1 MKKWIIVFAAIIT
14 LISCNRK
21 TSEKKFEVSGTIS
34 NNTAKTIYL
43 EEIPVATMQRII
55 VDSAVLGKD
64 GKYKLKADA
73 KEASVYNLRL
83 DKNIYPL
90 AAVINDTPKV
100 TVDATLSK
108 ENNGFAESYEVKGSI
123 ASKEMK
129 DFMYAFNN
137 KLQAIFFNSR
147 TADSLQKTGASD
159 SVLTPLQNERT
170 RIAAELKNL
179 TLRFINRSGN
189 PALTMFELGYYQST
203 ANNPGFKLEALNNE
217 EVGKIV
223 NDVATKFPDHS
234 GIRMVKNSLDEEMKK
249 TKGFIGQP
257 APDFTLPDINGKEI
271 KLSSFRG
278 KYVLVDF
285 WASWCGPCRYENPNI
300 VKAFNKYNNKNFT
313 ILGVSLDEEKDDWIN
328 AIQKDGLV
336 WTQVSDLKHWNSIVV
351 PLYHIEGIPYNV
363 LIDPDG
369 TIIAEGLR
377 GLMLDMKLEKLLK

>member
-1 MKKWIIVFAAIIT
+1 MKKWLIVSAALIT
-14 LISCNRK
+14 LISCNHK

-55 VDSAVLGKD
+55 VDSADLGKD
-64 GKYKLKADA
+64 GKYKLKADV

-83 DKNIYPL
+83 DKSVYPL

-100 TVDATLSK
+100 TVDATLNK
-108 ENNGFAESYEVKGSI
+108 ENNGFAESYEVKGSM
-123 ASKEMK
+123 ASREMK

-147 TADSLQKTGASD
+147 RADSLQKTGASD

-179 TLRFINRSGN
+179 TLRSINRSGN

-223 NDVATKFPDHS
+223 NDVAAKFPGHR
-234 GIRMVKNSLDEEMKK
+234 GIMMVRNSLDEEMKK

-257 APDFTLPDINGKEI
+257 APDFILPDINGKEV

-285 WASWCGPCRYENPNI
+285 WASWCGPCRYENPNV
-300 VKAFNKYNNKNFT
+300 VKAFDKYNNKNFT
-313 ILGVSLDEEKDDWIN
+313 ILGVSLDEEKDAWVN
-328 AIQKDGLV
+328 AVQKDGLV
-336 WTQVSDLKHWNSIVV
+336 WTQVSDLKHWNSMVV

-377 GLMLDMKLEKLLK
+377 GLMLDMKLQKLLK